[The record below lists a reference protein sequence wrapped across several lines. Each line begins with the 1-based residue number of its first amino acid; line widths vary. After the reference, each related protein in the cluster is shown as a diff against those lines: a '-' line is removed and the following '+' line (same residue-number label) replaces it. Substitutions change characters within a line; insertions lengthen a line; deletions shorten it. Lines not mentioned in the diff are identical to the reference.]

1 MEELKEGANDIWE
14 KLNSLDQKLTKLAET
29 LEKKTEELLD
39 QTAQVAEENL
49 ENEADLEKIIPEIP
63 QMQDV
68 SVRQK
73 ESLWRIIW
81 NG

>member
-1 MEELKEGANDIWE
+1 MEEVKEGASDIWE
-14 KLNSLDQKLTKLAET
+14 KLNLLDQKLTKLAET

-49 ENEADLEKIIPEIP
+49 ENEVDLEKIIPEIP

-68 SVRQK
+68 SVRQR

-81 NG
+81 SG

>member
-14 KLNSLDQKLTKLAET
+14 KLNLLDQKLTKLAET

-68 SVRQK
+68 SVRQR

-81 NG
+81 SG